1 MLYILI
7 IVLFSITIL
16 LLLIGLFV
24 PRRLLPSSF
33 DRIAL
38 SIMLFTGA
46 VLYSFGMILLI
57 SAHGLNLMG
66 QRVSLSNLILI
77 VLAQL
82 LYWAI
87 LCYWIAYGEVLS
99 LLGKGLGCTL
109 A

>member
-1 MLYILI
+1 
-7 IVLFSITIL
+7 
-16 LLLIGLFV
+16 
-24 PRRLLPSSF
+24 
-33 DRIAL
+33 
-38 SIMLFTGA
+38 
-46 VLYSFGMILLI
+46 
-57 SAHGLNLMG
+57 MG